1 MIVHICERGAWE
13 AAQSSGKYR
22 PASLDIE
29 GFIHCSRPEQVLDVV
44 NQFYREV
51 PDLLLLWIDPD
62 KVRAE
67 IRWEV
72 ARGETF
78 PHIYGPLDIQAVS
91 VATSLLPD
99 ENGNYTRLRLK
110 PWTGN
115 HPITSSPGS

>member
-13 AAQSSGKYR
+13 AAQGSGYYR
-22 PASLDIE
+22 PASLDSE
-29 GFIHCSRPEQVLDVV
+29 GFIHCSRPEQLLDVV
-44 NQFYREV
+44 NRFYKDV

-62 KVRAE
+62 KVGAE

-72 ARGETF
+72 ACGETY
-78 PHIYGPLDIQAVS
+78 PHIYGPLDVQAVT

-110 PWTGN
+110 PWA
-115 HPITSSPGS
+115 

>member
-1 MIVHICERGAWE
+1 MIAHICERGAWE
-13 AAQSSGKYR
+13 AAQSSGEYR
-22 PASLDIE
+22 PASLDSE

-44 NQFYREV
+44 NRFYKDV

-78 PHIYGPLDIQAVS
+78 PHIYGPLDILAVT

-115 HPITSSPGS
+115 LPTTSSPGS